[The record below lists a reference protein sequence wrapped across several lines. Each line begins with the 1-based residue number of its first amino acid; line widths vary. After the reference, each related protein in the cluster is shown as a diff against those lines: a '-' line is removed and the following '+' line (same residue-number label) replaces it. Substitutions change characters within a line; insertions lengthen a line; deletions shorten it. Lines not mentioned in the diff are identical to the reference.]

1 MEVGNKKVQF
11 KMDYDEEKLKA
22 IRLFLEKKHVSLE
35 EELSLYLD
43 KLYEKNVPKDVK
55 MFIEN
60 SIVKEENLNENS

>member
-1 MEVGNKKVQF
+1 MGNKKVQF

-55 MFIEN
+55 IFIEN
-60 SIVKEENLNENS
+60 SFVKEENLNENS